1 MMFGPPDKA
10 SQHSDTS
17 TKWKIKRFSND
28 ELRQK
33 FVDATVPQAQFLGLT
48 IPDPGM
54 KQNASGHWE
63 YSAIDWDEFKQVL
76 AGNGPCNRD
85 RLAARRKAHDEGAWV
100 REAALAYAE
109 KRRQRAGRASRRIG
123 RQPMATPNTPLWEVF
138 IRSRN
143 GLAHKHV
150 GSLHASDATLALQAA
165 RDIYTRRGEGL
176 SIWVVPS
183 NAITAS
189 DPSEKGMMFEPAE
202 SKIYRHPT
210 FYDVPDEVGH
220 M

>member
-1 MMFGPPDKA
+1 
-10 SQHSDTS
+10 
-17 TKWKIKRFSND
+17 
-28 ELRQK
+28 
-33 FVDATVPQAQFLGLT
+33 
-48 IPDPGM
+48 
-54 KQNASGHWE
+54 
-63 YSAIDWDEFKQVL
+63 
-76 AGNGPCNRD
+76 
-85 RLAARRKAHDEGAWV
+85 
-100 REAALAYAE
+100 
-109 KRRQRAGRASRRIG
+109 
-123 RQPMATPNTPLWEVF
+123 MATPNIPLWEVF

-150 GSLHASDATLALQAA
+150 GSLHATDATLALQAA

-220 M
+220 MCCATSSVIPGRTQREPGIQKMSTVAGFRVCAVGANALRSSLRRIPE